1 MAKQDTDCAAMD
13 NVLTLI
19 AGDIRLDESLVAR
32 VITTLRGAGADATGL
47 DWLAYGHA
55 VDLPFAGLTR
65 QDAVDLAVEALE
77 DAPVDAVAQPSEGRR
92 KRLLVA
98 DMESTIIENEM
109 LDELADELGLR
120 DHIAAITA
128 RAMNGELDFESALRE
143 RVGLLAGLEEA
154 ALARA
159 VGHIRITPGAAT
171 LVATMRQSGAYCALV
186 SGGFTYY
193 TAIIRQRLGFDS
205 DQANRLEMAD
215 GCLSGQVAEPILG
228 RDAKRERLRALARE
242 HGLPLDAALAVGDGA
257 NDLDMLTEAGLGV
270 AYHAK
275 PLVARTARARIDHA
289 DLTALLYLQGY
300 RDEEFVA

>member
-1 MAKQDTDCAAMD
+1 MD

-19 AGDIRLDESLVAR
+19 AGETRLDESLVSQVAM
-32 VITTLRGAGADATGL
+32 TLRGAGAVDAPT
-47 DWLAYGHA
+47 DWLAYGRA
-55 VDLPFAGLTR
+55 ADLPFAGLTA
-65 QDAVDLAVEALE
+65 QDAVDLAVEAIE
-77 DAPVDAVAQPSEGRR
+77 DAPVDAVAQPGEGRR

-120 DHIAAITA
+120 EHIAAITA

-159 VGHIRITPGAAT
+159 LNRVRITPGADV
-171 LVATMRQSGAYCALV
+171 LIATMRRNGAHCALV
-186 SGGFTYY
+186 SGGFSYY
-193 TAIIRQRLGFDS
+193 TAIVRQRLGFDS
-205 DQANRLEMAD
+205 DQANRLEISE
-215 GCLSGQVAEPILG
+215 GCLTGQVLEPILG
-228 RDAKRERLRALARE
+228 RDAKRDRLLTLTREFGVPLA
-242 HGLPLDAALAVGDGA
+242 ASLAVGDGA
-257 NDLDMLTEAGLGV
+257 NDLDMLAEAGLGV

-275 PLVARTARARIDHA
+275 PLVARSARARIDHA

-300 RDEEFVA
+300 REEEFAV